1 MEDITVFKDKK
12 KIHKEMLNIF
22 NDIHKYIHSQNMIST
37 SNEDIVELINDFNAI
52 YDKLK
57 KDEWNNPSDIIFL
70 KKINNVTKNDVKLRE
85 YLNKMEYIKIY
96 DILKKELT
104 DLSEEQI
111 RLLISSTSIFDD
123 LDDSMYKNIVKC
135 FSNSLIMKDLNELT
149 DFQNRVNKLVDYI
162 ECIQMGEDPINVSL
176 ENLNKDKEVYAN
188 EDGLSSGIF
197 TIDRI
202 YKYYINQV
210 NNLSQILDV
219 ELGVKTIIN
228 INRIKY
234 IKKLNQS
241 TQMKFIELI
250 KMIKNIKLGLINEIE
265 GISNLVEIFD
275 HFKDEIDKIEID
287 TLKNLFSFMFI
298 NKLNINEIDDYYRG
312 L

>member
-1 MEDITVFKDKK
+1 MEDVIVFKDKN
-12 KIHKEMLNIF
+12 KIHKEMLSIF

-37 SNEDIVELINDFNAI
+37 SNEDIIELIDVFYI
-52 YDKLK
+52 TYDRLK
-57 KDEWNNPSDIIFL
+57 KDEWNNPSDVIFL
-70 KKINNVTKNDVKLRE
+70 KKFNNVTKSDVKLNE

-123 LDDSMYKNIVKC
+123 LDDSTYKNIVKC
-135 FSNSLIMKDLNELT
+135 FSNSLIMKDLNETT
-149 DFQNRVNKLVDYI
+149 DFQNKVNKFVDYI

-176 ENLNKDKEVYAN
+176 ENLNKDKEAYVN
-188 EDGLSSGIF
+188 EDRLDSGIF

-202 YKYYINQV
+202 YKYYNNQA
-210 NNLSQILDV
+210 NNLSIV
-219 ELGVKTIIN
+219 LGVDVDVRTTIN
-228 INRIKY
+228 IKRIKN

-241 TQMKFIELI
+241 TQIKFIELI
-250 KMIKNIKLGLINEIE
+250 KMIKNIKLGLIKEIE
-265 GISNLVEIFD
+265 GVSDLVEIFD
-275 HFKDEIDKIEID
+275 HFKNEIDKIEIE
-287 TLKNLFSFMFI
+287 TLKSLFSFMFI

>member
-12 KIHKEMLNIF
+12 KIHQEMLNIF

-70 KKINNVTKNDVKLRE
+70 KKINNVTKSDVKLRE

-104 DLSEEQI
+104 NLSEEQI

-135 FSNSLIMKDLNELT
+135 FSNSLIMKDLNEPM

-188 EDGLSSGIF
+188 EDRLSSGIF

-250 KMIKNIKLGLINEIE
+250 KMIKNINLGLINEIE

>member
-135 FSNSLIMKDLNELT
+135 FSNSLIMKDLNEPT

>member
-135 FSNSLIMKDLNELT
+135 FSNSLIMKDLNEPT
-149 DFQNRVNKLVDYI
+149 DFQNRVYKLVDYI

>member
-22 NDIHKYIHSQNMIST
+22 NDIHKYIHSQNMINT

-52 YDKLK
+52 YDELK

-70 KKINNVTKNDVKLRE
+70 KKINNVTKSDVKLRE

-96 DILKKELT
+96 YILKKELT

-135 FSNSLIMKDLNELT
+135 FSNSLIMKDLNEPM

-176 ENLNKDKEVYAN
+176 ENLNKDKEVYVN
-188 EDGLSSGIF
+188 EDRLDSGIF

>member
-22 NDIHKYIHSQNMIST
+22 NDIHKYIHSQNMINT

-52 YDKLK
+52 YDELK

-70 KKINNVTKNDVKLRE
+70 KKINNVTKSDVKLRE

-96 DILKKELT
+96 YILKKELT

-135 FSNSLIMKDLNELT
+135 FSNSLIMKDLNEPM

-188 EDGLSSGIF
+188 EDRLSSGIF

>member
-22 NDIHKYIHSQNMIST
+22 NDIHKYIHSQNMINT

-52 YDKLK
+52 YDELK

-70 KKINNVTKNDVKLRE
+70 KKINNVTKSDVKLRE

-96 DILKKELT
+96 YILKKELT

-135 FSNSLIMKDLNELT
+135 FSNSLIMKDLNEPM

-188 EDGLSSGIF
+188 EDRLSSGIF

-250 KMIKNIKLGLINEIE
+250 KMIKNINLGLINEIE

>member
-135 FSNSLIMKDLNELT
+135 FSNSLIMKDLNEPT

-188 EDGLSSGIF
+188 EDGLDSGIF

-250 KMIKNIKLGLINEIE
+250 KMIK
-265 GISNLVEIFD
+265 
-275 HFKDEIDKIEID
+275 
-287 TLKNLFSFMFI
+287 FSIQMS
-298 NKLNINEIDDYYRG
+298 
-312 L
+312 

>member
-37 SNEDIVELINDFNAI
+37 SNEDIVELINDFNVI

-135 FSNSLIMKDLNELT
+135 FSNSLIMKDLNEPT
-149 DFQNRVNKLVDYI
+149 DFQNRVYKLVDYI

>member
-135 FSNSLIMKDLNELT
+135 FSNSLIMKDLNEPT
-149 DFQNRVNKLVDYI
+149 DFQNRVYKLVDYI

-188 EDGLSSGIF
+188 EDRLDSGIF

>member
-12 KIHKEMLNIF
+12 KIHKEMLNIL
-22 NDIHKYIHSQNMIST
+22 NDIHKYIHSQNMINT

-52 YDKLK
+52 YDELK

-70 KKINNVTKNDVKLRE
+70 KKINNVTKSDVKLRE

-96 DILKKELT
+96 NILKKELT

-135 FSNSLIMKDLNELT
+135 FSNSLIMKDLNEPM

-176 ENLNKDKEVYAN
+176 ENLNKDKEVYVN
-188 EDGLSSGIF
+188 EDRLDSGIF

>member
-52 YDKLK
+52 YDELK

-70 KKINNVTKNDVKLRE
+70 KKINNVTKSDVKLRE

-96 DILKKELT
+96 YILKKELT

-135 FSNSLIMKDLNELT
+135 FSNSLIMKDLNEPT

>member
-22 NDIHKYIHSQNMIST
+22 NDIHKYIHSQNMINT

-52 YDKLK
+52 YDELK

-70 KKINNVTKNDVKLRE
+70 KKINNVTKSDVKLRE

-96 DILKKELT
+96 YILKKELT

-135 FSNSLIMKDLNELT
+135 FSNSLIMKDLNEPM

-176 ENLNKDKEVYAN
+176 ENLNKDKEVYVN
-188 EDGLSSGIF
+188 EDRLDSGIF

-219 ELGVKTIIN
+219 DLVVKTIIN

>member
-52 YDKLK
+52 YDELK

-70 KKINNVTKNDVKLRE
+70 KKINNVTKSDVKLRE

-96 DILKKELT
+96 YILKKELT

-135 FSNSLIMKDLNELT
+135 FSNSLIMKDLNEPM
-149 DFQNRVNKLVDYI
+149 DFQNRVYKLVDYI

>member
-135 FSNSLIMKDLNELT
+135 FSNSLIMKDLNEPM
-149 DFQNRVNKLVDYI
+149 DFQNRVYKLVDYI

>member
-22 NDIHKYIHSQNMIST
+22 NDIHKYIHSQNMINT

-70 KKINNVTKNDVKLRE
+70 KKINNVTKSDVKLRE

-123 LDDSMYKNIVKC
+123 LDDSAYKNIVKC
-135 FSNSLIMKDLNELT
+135 FSNSLIMKDLNEPM

-176 ENLNKDKEVYAN
+176 ENLNKDKEVYVN
-188 EDGLSSGIF
+188 EDRLDSGIF

>member
-96 DILKKELT
+96 DILKKKLT

-135 FSNSLIMKDLNELT
+135 FSNSLIMKDLNEPT

>member
-135 FSNSLIMKDLNELT
+135 FSNSLIMKDLNEPM

-202 YKYYINQV
+202 YKYYINQI

>member
-37 SNEDIVELINDFNAI
+37 SNEDIVELINDFNVI

-135 FSNSLIMKDLNELT
+135 FSNSLIMKDLNEPT

>member
-22 NDIHKYIHSQNMIST
+22 NDIHKYIHSQNMINT
-37 SNEDIVELINDFNAI
+37 SNEDIVELINDFNVI

-70 KKINNVTKNDVKLRE
+70 KKINNVTKSDVKLKE

-135 FSNSLIMKDLNELT
+135 FSNSLIMKDLNEPM

-202 YKYYINQV
+202 YKYYINQI

>member
-135 FSNSLIMKDLNELT
+135 FSNSLIMKDLNEPT

-188 EDGLSSGIF
+188 EDRLDSGIF

-219 ELGVKTIIN
+219 ELGVKTIIS

>member
-22 NDIHKYIHSQNMIST
+22 NDIHKYIHSQNMINT

-70 KKINNVTKNDVKLRE
+70 KKISNVTKSDVKLRE

-96 DILKKELT
+96 NILKKELT

-135 FSNSLIMKDLNELT
+135 FSNSLIMKDLNEPM

-176 ENLNKDKEVYAN
+176 ENLNKDKEAYVN
-188 EDGLSSGIF
+188 EDRLDSGIF

-250 KMIKNIKLGLINEIE
+250 KIIKNIKLGLINEIE

>member
-22 NDIHKYIHSQNMIST
+22 NDIHKYIHSQNMINT

-70 KKINNVTKNDVKLRE
+70 KKISNVTKSDVKLKE

-135 FSNSLIMKDLNELT
+135 FSNSLIMKDLNEPM

-176 ENLNKDKEVYAN
+176 ENLNKDKEVYVN
-188 EDGLSSGIF
+188 EDRLDSGIF

>member
-1 MEDITVFKDKK
+1 
-12 KIHKEMLNIF
+12 
-22 NDIHKYIHSQNMIST
+22 
-37 SNEDIVELINDFNAI
+37 
-52 YDKLK
+52 
-57 KDEWNNPSDIIFL
+57 
-70 KKINNVTKNDVKLRE
+70 
-85 YLNKMEYIKIY
+85 
-96 DILKKELT
+96 
-104 DLSEEQI
+104 
-111 RLLISSTSIFDD
+111 
-123 LDDSMYKNIVKC
+123 
-135 FSNSLIMKDLNELT
+135 
-149 DFQNRVNKLVDYI
+149 
-162 ECIQMGEDPINVSL
+162 MGEDPINVSL
-176 ENLNKDKEVYAN
+176 ENLNKDKEAYVN
-188 EDGLSSGIF
+188 EDRLDSGIF

>member
-37 SNEDIVELINDFNAI
+37 SNEDIVELINDFNVI

-70 KKINNVTKNDVKLRE
+70 KKIINVTKSDVKLKE

-123 LDDSMYKNIVKC
+123 LDDSTYKNIVKC
-135 FSNSLIMKDLNELT
+135 FSNSLIMKDLNEPV

-176 ENLNKDKEVYAN
+176 ENLNKDKEVYVN
-188 EDGLSSGIF
+188 KDRLDSGIF

>member
-123 LDDSMYKNIVKC
+123 LDDSTYKNIVKC
-135 FSNSLIMKDLNELT
+135 FSNSLIMKDLNEPT

>member
-22 NDIHKYIHSQNMIST
+22 NDIHKYIHKQNMIST
-37 SNEDIVELINDFNAI
+37 VNEDIIELIDAFYII

-57 KDEWNNPSDIIFL
+57 NDEWNNPSDVIFL
-70 KKINNVTKNDVKLRE
+70 KKFNNVTKSDVKLKE

-135 FSNSLIMKDLNELT
+135 FSNSLIMKDLNEPM

-162 ECIQMGEDPINVSL
+162 ECIQIGEDPINVSL

-188 EDGLSSGIF
+188 EDRLDSGIF

>member
-135 FSNSLIMKDLNELT
+135 FSNSLIMKDLNEPM
-149 DFQNRVNKLVDYI
+149 DFQNRVYKLVDYI

-188 EDGLSSGIF
+188 EDRLDSGIF

>member
-37 SNEDIVELINDFNAI
+37 SNEDIVELINDFNVI
-52 YDKLK
+52 YDK
-57 KDEWNNPSDIIFL
+57 
-70 KKINNVTKNDVKLRE
+70 
-85 YLNKMEYIKIY
+85 
-96 DILKKELT
+96 LKKELT

-135 FSNSLIMKDLNELT
+135 FSNSLIMKDLNEPM

-176 ENLNKDKEVYAN
+176 ENLNKDKEVYVN
-188 EDGLSSGIF
+188 EDRLDSGIF

-210 NNLSQILDV
+210 NN
-219 ELGVKTIIN
+219 
-228 INRIKY
+228 
-234 IKKLNQS
+234 
-241 TQMKFIELI
+241 
-250 KMIKNIKLGLINEIE
+250 
-265 GISNLVEIFD
+265 
-275 HFKDEIDKIEID
+275 
-287 TLKNLFSFMFI
+287 
-298 NKLNINEIDDYYRG
+298 
-312 L
+312 

>member
-37 SNEDIVELINDFNAI
+37 SNEDIVELINDFNVI

-135 FSNSLIMKDLNELT
+135 FSNSLIMKDLNEPT

-202 YKYYINQV
+202 YKYYINQI

>member
-22 NDIHKYIHSQNMIST
+22 NDIHKYIHSQNMINT

-52 YDKLK
+52 YDELK

-70 KKINNVTKNDVKLRE
+70 KKINNVTKSDVKLRE

-96 DILKKELT
+96 YILKKELT

-123 LDDSMYKNIVKC
+123 LDDSTYKNIVKC
-135 FSNSLIMKDLNELT
+135 FSNSLIMKDLNEPT

-176 ENLNKDKEVYAN
+176 ENLNKDKEVYVN
-188 EDGLSSGIF
+188 EDRLDSGIF